1 MSIFSAANIFEEV
14 RKEERAYGGRAS
26 EYSRAIAFSKK
37 VITHLSIN
45 GMLSVKLDEALR
57 ILSARNA
64 VEKYEKEI
72 EDIKVKSLS
81 HTNSET
87 AKNGYKEEQLICN
100 DLKNPEI
107 KKALTDTINQEFNSC
122 KTVGGTHKTDIQS
135 DNKLLKI
142 QCKKGKKGQF
152 QQLFRTSK
160 SRFIQKFP
168 QINDCT
174 DILAAVFEYPLT
186 PCGKYVDKSIPLK
199 KLDSQHYK
207 ETELKHLLESF
218 NNNIE
223 EILKFV
229 LLGEDEDMKPNILIY
244 SEYEYKIRKRIIAF
258 KYTDIFQHLKTL
270 KFHISP
276 RKTGLRLNPKV
287 LSIQRKGGDSG
298 KKGSN
303 QIQFK
308 IIPSILIELGIPYSE
323 HIF

>member
-1 MSIFSAANIFEEV
+1 MNVSSTTKTMPKIDKTKV
-14 RKEERAYGGRAS
+14 
-26 EYSRAIAFSKK
+26 KK
-37 VITHLSIN
+37 KGTFLKIN
-45 GMLSVKLDEALR
+45 KQKKNLQHKTLSV
-57 ILSARNA
+57 I
-64 VEKYEKEI
+64 
-72 EDIKVKSLS
+72 
-81 HTNSET
+81 NSET

-107 KKALTDTINQEFNSC
+107 KKALYDIINQEFNSC
-122 KTVGGTHKTDIQS
+122 QTVGGTHKTDIQS

-152 QQLFRTSK
+152 QQLFRK
-160 SRFIQKFP
+160 RLDGFMQKFP

-174 DILAAVFEYPLT
+174 DILTDVFEYPLT

-199 KLDSQHYK
+199 KLDCQHYK

-244 SEYEYKIRKRIIAF
+244 SEYEDKIRKRIIAF
-258 KYTDIFQHLKTL
+258 KYTDIIQHLKTL

-276 RKTGLRLNPKV
+276 RKTGLRLKPKV
-287 LSIQRKGGDSG
+287 LSIQRKGGDGG

-308 IIPSILIELGIPYSE
+308 IIPSILIDLGIPYSQY
-323 HIF
+323 IF